1 MEQTV
6 TAAPTFLT
14 PREAAR
20 LLRCSRVSVYRRIA
34 AGSIPAVRLDE
45 RAPLLVPR
53 RELENRLFGWE
64 N

>member
-6 TAAPTFLT
+6 TSQTFLT

-34 AGSIPAVRLDE
+34 AGSIPAVRLDAH
-45 RAPLLVPR
+45 APLLVPKA
-53 RELENRLFGWE
+53 ELENRLFGRE
-64 N
+64 NQ